1 MTPLRLVLGAV
12 AAVNAVTGV
21 QAVVAPRGFFD
32 GYPLGRGWVAEA
44 APYNE
49 HLVVD
54 VGGFYLALAVL
65 FAWAAARPDRRLV
78 VPLVTAWTAFS
89 LLHLGYHVT
98 HLDGF
103 GPLDGVVQTLGLIGV
118 LAPAALVA
126 WQGSRSGLEHPMSP
140 ASVP

>member
-1 MTPLRLVLGAV
+1 MTPLRLVLGAI
-12 AAVNAVTGV
+12 AAVNAFTG
-21 QAVVAPRGFFD
+21 AHAAIAPRAFFD
-32 GYPLGRGWVAEA
+32 GYPFGRGWVAEV

-54 VGGFYLALAVL
+54 VGGFYLAMAVL

-78 VPLVTAWTAFS
+78 VPLVSAWTAFS

-103 GPLDGVVQTLGLIGV
+103 GAVDAVAQTLGLIVV
-118 LAPAALVA
+118 LTPGALLIRG
-126 WQGSRSGLEHPMSP
+126 GSRPQVEHPMTP

>member
-1 MTPLRLVLGAV
+1 MTPLRLVLGAI
-12 AAVNAVTGV
+12 AAVNAVTGA
-21 QAVVAPRGFFD
+21 QAAISPRAFFD
-32 GYPLGRGWVAEA
+32 GYPHGRGWVAEV

-78 VPLVTAWTAFS
+78 VPLVSAWTAFS

-103 GPLDGVVQTLGLIGV
+103 TPVDAVVQTVGLVGV
-118 LAPAALVA
+118 LTPLALLA
-126 WQGSRSGLEHPMSP
+126 WGDSRSGVEHPMSS